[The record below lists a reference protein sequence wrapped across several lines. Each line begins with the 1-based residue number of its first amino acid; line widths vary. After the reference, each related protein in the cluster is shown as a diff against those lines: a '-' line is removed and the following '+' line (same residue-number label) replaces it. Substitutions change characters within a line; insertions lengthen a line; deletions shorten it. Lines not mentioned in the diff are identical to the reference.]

1 MKAFP
6 MYSNSKKNR
15 YIMSKE
21 LLGQHFKMIQPAN
34 SLCSVTKIK
43 EKLENR
49 MNEQNC

>member
-6 MYSNSKKNR
+6 IYSNSKKNR

-34 SLCSVTKIK
+34 IQKPVFSD
-43 EKLENR
+43 
-49 MNEQNC
+49 QN